1 MTHFEPTAWT
11 PPEAPPLT
19 GIYEEND
26 LLAASERWPTGGDG
40 PEDVVLSADGTAYT
54 GLVDGRILQYPAPGR
69 DATVLA
75 DTGGRPLGIEIA
87 DDGTLIV
94 CDADLGLLRVTP
106 NGEVTTLVDSYDGEK
121 FIFTN
126 NAAIASD
133 GTIYFTVTSTR
144 YSIHVYIDDLLEHS
158 GTGRLF
164 AYRPDGTVDL
174 LLGGL
179 QFSNGVALDANEASV
194 FVVETGTY
202 RVVRHWIRGDRTGD
216 TEVFVD
222 NLPGFPDNASFDDGI
237 LWVGAPS
244 PRQPLVDK
252 MMPKPWLR
260 KVTNRLPASMK
271 PKPVRHGIIL
281 GFDETGTVRYN
292 LQDAT
297 GTVAITTGARWFDG
311 RLYISALQGPDVFV
325 YDLG

>member
-1 MTHFEPTAWT
+1 MTHFEPVAWT
-11 PPEAPPLT
+11 PPQAPPLT
-19 GIYEEND
+19 GPYESND
-26 LLAASERWPTGGDG
+26 LLASAQRWPTGGDG
-40 PEDVVLSADGTAYT
+40 PEDVVITDDGVAYT
-54 GLVDGRILQYPAPGR
+54 GLVDGRILAYRSAGG
-69 DATVLA
+69 DATVVA

-87 DDGTLIV
+87 GDGTLVV

-106 NGEVTTLVDSYDGEK
+106 NGEVTTLADSYGGEK
-121 FIFTN
+121 FLFTN

-164 AYRPDGTVDL
+164 AYRTDGTLEL

-179 QFSNGVALDANEASV
+179 QFSNGVALDANEDSL
-194 FVVETGTY
+194 FVVETGSY
-202 RVVRHWIRGDRTGD
+202 RVIRHWLRGDRKGD
-216 TEVFVD
+216 TETFVD
-222 NLPGFPDNASFDDGI
+222 NLPGFPDNASFGDGI

-260 KVTNRLPASMK
+260 KVTNRLPESMK

-281 GFDETGTVRYN
+281 GFDESGAVQHN
-292 LQDAT
+292 LQDST
-297 GTVAITTGARWFDG
+297 GSVAITTGARWHEG
-311 RLYISALQGPDVFV
+311 KLYISALQGPDVFV